1 MRAAALW
8 EKIRLTVLAGVAQ
21 QEKWFAEWMARVKSG
36 VAEIAAAKSFQ
47 QFGREEKEKQ

>member
-8 EKIRLTVLAGVAQ
+8 EKIRPTVLAGVAE
-21 QEKWFAEWMARVKSG
+21 QEKRIAEWMARVKSG